1 MSVRRTV
8 SFTLA
13 VGWFAAISGCDQQFP
28 AGPVGPVV
36 PAAPVANQNDA
47 QRPERKEGCQ
57 ITGRIVS
64 KEWGALAGGI
74 ERAIVTAATLPDQ
87 RQVAEV
93 FGDGGRFEFYLPPG
107 KYRIDFS
114 ANGTRGATFKFQNR
128 EIEIAK
134 GQDRFDLGD
143 VDLAIS
149 KTTSLYGRPA
159 PELDGIIGWQNT
171 PPIAIK
177 DLRGKIIVLDFFADY
192 CSLCHAHKPDLQK
205 LRQQYG
211 PQGLVVLAIHDATI
225 KTIDEMNE
233 KMEPILRHVFHGDP
247 PRIPMALDSGG
258 ETGVFGAYG
267 VHAVPAVILIDQ
279 RGHVVRRYH
288 HAGEPELEAD
298 VQTLLRFRSKRNP

>member
-36 PAAPVANQNDA
+36 PAAPVANKKDL
-47 QRPERKEGCQ
+47 QRAERKEGCHV
-57 ITGRIVS
+57 TGRIVS
-64 KEWGALAGGI
+64 KEWRALAGGI

-93 FGDGGRFEFYLPPG
+93 FGDGGRFEFYLSPG

-143 VDLAIS
+143 VDLPIS

-159 PELDGIIGWQNT
+159 PELAGIIGWQNT
-171 PPIAIK
+171 PPIATK
-177 DLRGKIIVLDFFADY
+177 DLQGKVVVLDFFADY
-192 CSLCHAHKPDLQK
+192 CSLCHAHKPDLEK
-205 LRQQYG
+205 LRQQYE
-211 PQGLVVLAIHDATI
+211 QDGLVVLAIHESTI
-225 KTIDEMNE
+225 KSIEEMNA

-258 ETGVFGAYG
+258 ETSVFSAYG

-288 HAGEPELEAD
+288 HAGKPELEAD